1 MSVETTQLN
10 LSATFAWSQFS
21 PQESSRVSKGD
32 KCVERVEDFV

>member
-1 MSVETTQLN
+1 MSVETTQLKPERYICMV
-10 LSATFAWSQFS
+10 TVF